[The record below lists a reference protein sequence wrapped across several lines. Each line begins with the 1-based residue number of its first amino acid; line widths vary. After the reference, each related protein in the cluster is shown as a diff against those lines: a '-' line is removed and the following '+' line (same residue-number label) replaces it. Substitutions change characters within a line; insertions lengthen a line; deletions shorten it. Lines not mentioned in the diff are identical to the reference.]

1 MITVSMEDDVA
12 ATVADAIRHYTGGM
26 RNTADKLLPVYK
38 RMLASAAEDAERI
51 ADRIERDLANVP
63 DQR

>member
-12 ATVADAIRHYTGGM
+12 STVVDAIRFYTAGM

-51 ADRIERDLANVP
+51 ADRIEKDLGNVP

>member
-12 ATVADAIRHYTGGM
+12 LTVVDAIRHYTGGM
-26 RNTADKLLPVYK
+26 RNTASNLLPVYK
-38 RMLASAAEDAERI
+38 RMLTSAAEDAERI
-51 ADRIERDLANVP
+51 ADRIEKDLGHVP